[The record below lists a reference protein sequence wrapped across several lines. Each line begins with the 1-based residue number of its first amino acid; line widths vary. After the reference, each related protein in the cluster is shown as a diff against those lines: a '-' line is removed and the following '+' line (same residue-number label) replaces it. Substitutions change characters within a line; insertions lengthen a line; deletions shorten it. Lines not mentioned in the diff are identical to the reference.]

1 MKVKKSRKYEI
12 SGSKVSFT
20 FDREDG
26 KIVGISKNG
35 VSVNPN
41 TNEFSNFSQSDEA
54 INAYNV
60 AKYTSNKRSYVDSVA
75 TKTSSELNSYYT
87 EQSKKE
93 TNEQFVEE
101 EIESS
106 IASNVNSGTGYQ
118 IAGGAGKT
126 DIMAYPLDINPHQDH
141 FKITKYEY
149 VRPDINQSNLIDKD
163 K

>member
-106 IASNVNSGTGYQ
+106 IASNVNSGSG
-118 IAGGAGKT
+118 
-126 DIMAYPLDINPHQDH
+126 
-141 FKITKYEY
+141 
-149 VRPDINQSNLIDKD
+149 
-163 K
+163 